1 MDEDYE
7 FIDDWN
13 HNKTLNEEGESSGNI
28 LWAILLILLILGL
41 VGVSVF
47 LWSERRKKKIE

>member
-13 HNKTLNEEGESSGNI
+13 HNKTLNEEGASSGNI

-41 VGVSVF
+41 VGISVF